1 MEFIGQL
8 LQFATSPLG
17 LFVLVVGGLWVFTT
31 KPQGSVLPWLL
42 LAAFG
47 FAASLAEFRDEY
59 IQDAPDLVFP
69 LEQLR
74 QAGRPLTIALL
85 ALLLA
90 LAWRTPDTWRKN
102 HFPRP
107 LWCLFLLQGVFLLKG
122 LYSGD
127 LLFVLLSAVT
137 YCGLV
142 AMVVR
147 GPSRWLQSDQDFAWG
162 LGSIALVGAI
172 FLGAN
177 LYQAQFDLYP
187 ITFVHNLFLGTTGNP
202 QHAAVLLMLTLPA
215 WYFFLMQPQAF
226 WQRSIWGSAILITL
240 YALVQTGSRTGV
252 LGAVVGLVVFFGQRL
267 KLWQMV
273 VVFMLVGSIALW
285 SAPGSS
291 PTTAELPGLV
301 GGVVPEKFVR
311 MENTRAQIWQAQWNT
326 FMAYPLLGAPLR
338 GDRLGFGENSWL
350 AAAASAGVVGLVPLA
365 LFAYYC
371 LGMIVRLYRIG
382 YHPNYRLYCS
392 AVTAGL
398 SSLLIGSV
406 GEAYLLGL
414 ISFPLLALGMY
425 LVLGQ
430 YLLDCWQRDRHWQ
443 PAAYDFPLSLPQQP
457 LR

>member
-1 MEFIGQL
+1 MEFIAQL
-8 LQFATSPLG
+8 LQFVTTPLG
-17 LFVLVVGGLWVFTT
+17 LFVLLGGGLWVFTT

-42 LAAFG
+42 LAVFG
-47 FAASLAEFRDEY
+47 FAASLGEFRSEY

-74 QAGRPLTIALL
+74 QAGRPLTIMLL

-90 LAWRTPDTWRKN
+90 LGMRTSDTWRKT

-107 LWCLFLLQGVFLLKG
+107 LLGLFLLQGVFLLKV

-127 LLFVLLSAVT
+127 LIFALLSAVT
-137 YCGLV
+137 YCGV
-142 AMVVR
+142 VIMVVR
-147 GPSRWLQSDQDFAWG
+147 GPSRWLQTDRDFAWG
-162 LGSIALVGAI
+162 LGAIALVGAI

-202 QHAAVLLMLTLPA
+202 QQAAVLLMLTLPA

-226 WQRSIWGSAILITL
+226 WQRSIWGNAILITL

-267 KLWQMV
+267 KLWQTI
-273 VVFMLVGSIALW
+273 VVFILVGSIALW
-285 SAPGSS
+285 AAPGSS
-291 PTTAELPGLV
+291 PATAELPGLV
-301 GGVVPEKFVR
+301 GDAIPEKFSN
-311 MENTRAQIWQAQWNT
+311 MENTRAQVWQAQWNT
-326 FMAYPLLGAPLR
+326 FVAYPLLGAPLA
-338 GDRLGFGENSWL
+338 GDRLRFGENSWL
-350 AAAASAGVVGLVPLA
+350 AAAAAAGMVGLVPLA
-365 LFAYYC
+365 LFTYYC

-382 YHPNYRLYCS
+382 CYPNYRLYCG

-398 SSLLIGSV
+398 SSLLISSI

-414 ISFPLLALGMY
+414 ITFPLLALAIY

-430 YLLDCWQRDRHWQ
+430 YLLECWQRDRHST
-443 PAAYDFPLSLPQQP
+443 YDVPLFLPQQP
-457 LR
+457 SR